1 MTSLDISLH
10 MKMPI
15 GASADKNSSES
26 SIHWCIFS
34 IVLLAV
40 TGSLTFFFAATRFG
54 GVDGPKPHVQLSP
67 ELSSERL
74 TGPYAGIFNSRNSE
88 ELLAL
93 PLRKQE
99 GFFIDIG
106 TSSGQV
112 RDSTRARH
120 LERKGF
126 TGVCA
131 VPFPGIFTNRTCK
144 VVGLPVSGT
153 TGEKVRVNDCT
164 GSPPNLESLNP
175 FANQTDCVQVQ
186 ADTMGIAD
194 LLSLAAAPPVIDY
207 MALDTHGTEQA
218 ILENFPVNDFCARSW
233 TVKHNYLESMKR
245 IRHILEITMGCRV
258 REGAGEYWARCPCD
272 KRTEINA
279 AAVTREAQVHE
290 EQGKGDGRESVVRR
304 EGMR

>member
-1 MTSLDISLH
+1 MTSLDSSFH

-26 SIHWCIFS
+26 SIQWCIFS

-54 GVDGPKPHVQLSP
+54 GVDGPKPHV
-67 ELSSERL
+67 ELISERL
-74 TGPYAGIFNSRNSE
+74 NGPYAGILNARNSE

-164 GSPPNLESLNP
+164 GRPPSLESLNH
-175 FANQTDCVQVQ
+175 QTDCVEVQ

-207 MALDTHGTEQA
+207 MAIDTHGTEQA
-218 ILENFPVNDFCARSW
+218 ILENFPVHDFCVRSW
-233 TVKHNYLESMKR
+233 TVKHNYLESMKT

-279 AAVTREAQVHE
+279 AAITREAQVHE
-290 EQGKGDGRESVVRR
+290 EQRKGDGRESVVRR
-304 EGMR
+304 EGVR

>member
-1 MTSLDISLH
+1 MTALDISLH

-40 TGSLTFFFAATRFG
+40 TGSLTIFFAATRFG
-54 GVDGPKPHVQLSP
+54 GIDGPKPH
-67 ELSSERL
+67 ELSSL
-74 TGPYAGIFNSRNSE
+74 GGPYAGIINSRRSE
-88 ELLAL
+88 DLLAL
-93 PLRKQE
+93 PVRKQE
-99 GFFIDIG
+99 GFFLDIG
-106 TSSGQV
+106 TSNAQV

-126 TGVCA
+126 AGVCA

-175 FANQTDCVQVQ
+175 FANQTECVEVE

-207 MALDTHGTEQA
+207 VALDTHGSEQA

-233 TVKHNYLESMKR
+233 TVKHNYLESMKK

-272 KRTEINA
+272 KRTEITA
-279 AAVTREAQVHE
+279 AAVTREAQVPPW
-290 EQGKGDGRESVVRR
+290 
-304 EGMR
+304 

>member
-1 MTSLDISLH
+1 

-15 GASADKNSSES
+15 GASGDKNNSES

-34 IVLLAV
+34 MVTLAV
-40 TGSLTFFFAATRFG
+40 TGSLTFFFAATRYG
-54 GVDGPKPHVQLSP
+54 GVDAPKPHLQFSG
-67 ELSSERL
+67 ESADRL
-74 TGPYAGIFNSRNSE
+74 LEQNAGIFKARTSD

-99 GFFIDIG
+99 GFFMDIG
-106 TSSGQV
+106 TSSSQV

-126 TGVCA
+126 SGICA
-131 VPFPGIFTNRTCK
+131 VPFPGVFTNRTCK

-153 TGEKVRVNDCT
+153 NGEKVRVNDCT
-164 GSPPNLESLNP
+164 GTPPDLESLNP
-175 FANQTDCVQVQ
+175 FAVQKECVEVE
-186 ADTMGIAD
+186 ADTIGIVE

-207 MALDTHGTEQA
+207 MALDTRGTEQA
-218 ILENFPVNDFCARSW
+218 ILENFPVSDFCARSW

-245 IRHILEITMGCRV
+245 IRHILEVTMGCRV

-279 AAVTREAQVHE
+279 AAVIRDAQVHE

-304 EGMR
+304 EGAR